1 MLLAIVLAAASSQ
14 GAGAAQAV
22 AADKTS
28 CGIRGRVTSG
38 GVPLPGVALTIGEGP
53 DAVATSTGLDGSYRI
68 SLPAAG
74 EYHLRASLAGFAA
87 VTRDVTLAPEPPC
100 GVSVDVEMV
109 LQSRVPK
116 PVEAPSR
123 SAPAPG
129 SPAADTGQRQAQ
141 GSGQRQRG
149 GGAAQGGARGPG
161 RPGAGEQRRGGRFQ
175 GLDLMADSAAEGGE
189 PADAAASAPL
199 PPGFNADAPTEA
211 LALAG
216 NGRQVQTVDSLL
228 YRDRLQWLDEAG
240 GDMDALARRVAQ
252 AGLEGGPPGGGRFGG
267 GGPGGFGGPGGGF
280 GGGGFRG
287 GEGFGGFQRSNKL
300 QGSVYYNLSG
310 APFDARPYSLNGQ
323 PADKADY
330 FDNRYGATLGG
341 PVKIPGLYDGSSRT
355 SFQVNYSGTHSRA
368 PYSAYSTV
376 PTPEEREGDLS
387 LLDTTVY
394 DPLTGEPFSGNV
406 IPRDRIDPSA
416 LDLLQFLP
424 LPNQT
429 GLVQNFHYVT
439 ATSSDSNQIT
449 LRLTHA
455 LTASSA
461 SPPARGQGGGAG
473 PGGGGF
479 RGGQR
484 RPSLSVAL
492 TYRESDAVD
501 TPTFPTLGGS
511 THTSSWDVP
520 VTLSLPTGKVFHQ
533 LRLDYNRNR
542 SDGNNIFA
550 GVRDVAG
557 EAGIQ
562 GASTDPFD
570 WGVPNLSFST
580 LTSLRDRNPSFRL
593 DQRFSVGDVATLTK
607 GKHNFRFGGLFR
619 AQSLDS
625 ETDAN
630 ARGSFVFTGLYT
642 TAVAGGAAVP
652 GTGSDF
658 ADFLLGQ
665 SQQASVQYGPG
676 KVSFRGRAFSL
687 FLMDDWRVNGKL
699 TLNVGVR
706 YEYVAPLE
714 EGQDHLVN
722 LDVTPDFTAATPV
735 LSGQA
740 GPYTGAFP
748 ASLVNGDWNNLAPRI
763 GMAWKPKSNT
773 TVRAGFGVNYNL
785 GAYSGIAQHLAG
797 QPPFAVSN
805 TQLGTATE
813 SLPLA
818 TGLTLPG
825 PPTTNSFGIDK
836 NYALAAALLWNL
848 DVQRQFGSD
857 WVIGIGYT
865 GTQGLDLDQQRA
877 PNRGPEGLRI
887 PGVAPFLWESSGA
900 SSILHSG
907 TLRVRKRTSHGIG
920 GGFSYT
926 YGKSIDDA
934 SSIGGGAV
942 VVAQNDQDLK
952 AERGLSSFDRRHLLA
967 ADWQLELPIGPG
979 RKWLR
984 EGALASII
992 GGWVWSGT
1000 ATWQSGT
1007 PFTARVVGD
1016 FGDVSR
1022 GVNGT
1027 LRANVTGQP
1036 VVIASPTTAQWFN
1049 TGAFSVPPG
1058 DSFGDVG
1065 RNTVEGPSSF
1075 LVNMTLIKNISL
1087 GRPRT
1092 LSLRVQANNVF
1103 NTPPFVG
1110 IDTVVNSPTYGQVVQ
1125 VGSMR
1130 QVQLQMR
1137 FRF

>member
-1 MLLAIVLAAASSQ
+1 
-14 GAGAAQAV
+14 
-22 AADKTS
+22 
-28 CGIRGRVTSG
+28 
-38 GVPLPGVALTIGEGP
+38 
-53 DAVATSTGLDGSYRI
+53 
-68 SLPAAG
+68 
-74 EYHLRASLAGFAA
+74 
-87 VTRDVTLAPEPPC
+87 
-100 GVSVDVEMV
+100 
-109 LQSRVPK
+109 
-116 PVEAPSR
+116 
-123 SAPAPG
+123 
-129 SPAADTGQRQAQ
+129 
-141 GSGQRQRG
+141 
-149 GGAAQGGARGPG
+149 
-161 RPGAGEQRRGGRFQ
+161 
-175 GLDLMADSAAEGGE
+175 MADSAAEGAE
-189 PADAAASAPL
+189 TAEAAQSPQL

-211 LALAG
+211 LALSG
-216 NGRQVQTVDSLL
+216 GRQVQTVDSLL

-252 AGLEGGPPGGGRFGG
+252 AGFEGGGPGGRFGG

-300 QGSVYYNLSG
+300 QGSVFYNLAGS
-310 APFDARPYSLNGQ
+310 PFDARPFALNGV
-323 PADKADY
+323 PTDKAEY
-330 FDNRYGATLGG
+330 YQNNYGATLGG
-341 PVKIPGLYDGSSRT
+341 PVKIPGLYDGTSRT
-355 SFQVNYSGTHSRA
+355 SFQLNYSGMHSRT

-376 PTPEEREGDLS
+376 PTEAEREGDLAS
-387 LLDTTVY
+387 LDTAIY
-394 DPLTGEPFSGNV
+394 DPVTGAPFPGNV
-406 IPRDRIDPSA
+406 IPQDRIDPSA
-416 LDLLQFLP
+416 LDLLQYLP
-424 LPNQT
+424 LPNQP
-429 GLVQNFHYVT
+429 GLVQNLHYVT
-439 ATSSDSNQIT
+439 ATSSDSNQVT
-449 LRLTHA
+449 LRLTHS
-455 LTASSA
+455 LTAA
-461 SPPARGQGGGAG
+461 STTPPARGQAGG
-473 PGGGGF
+473 GGGGF

-484 RPSLSVAL
+484 RPSVSVAV
-492 TYRESDAVD
+492 TYRESNAAD
-501 TPTFPTLGGS
+501 TPTFPTLGGE
-511 THTSSWDVP
+511 THTSSLDVP

-580 LTSLRDRNPSFRL
+580 LTSLKDRNPSFRL
-593 DQRFSVGDVATLTK
+593 DQRFSVGDVATLTL
-607 GKHNFRFGGLFR
+607 GKHNLRFGGLFR
-619 AQSLDS
+619 SQSLDS

-642 TAVAGGAAVP
+642 TAIADGAAVP

-676 KVSFRGRAFSL
+676 KVRFRGRAFSL
-687 FLMDDWRVNGKL
+687 FAMDDWRVNGKL
-699 TLNVGVR
+699 TVNIGVR
-706 YEYVAPLE
+706 YEYVSPLD
-714 EGQDHLVN
+714 EGQNHLVN
-722 LDVTPDFTAATPV
+722 LDVTPDFTAAVPV
-735 LSGQA
+735 LSGQT
-740 GPYTGAFP
+740 GPYTGPFP
-748 ASLVNGDWNNLAPRI
+748 SSLVNGDWNNVAPRI
-763 GMAWKPKSNT
+763 GAAWKPKSDM

-785 GAYSGIAQHLAG
+785 GAYSAIAQHLAG

-805 TQLGTATE
+805 TQLGTATV
-813 SLPLA
+813 SLPLS
-818 TGLTLPG
+818 TSLTLPG
-825 PPTTNSFGIDK
+825 PATTNSFGIDK

-857 WVIGIGYT
+857 WVVAIGYT

-907 TLRVRKRTSHGIG
+907 TLRVRKRTSHGFG

-934 SSIGGGAV
+934 SSIGGGTA
-942 VVAQNDQDLK
+942 VVAQNDQDLA

-967 ADWQLELPIGPG
+967 ADWLLELPIGPG

-992 GGWVWSGT
+992 GGWVWTGT
-1000 ATWQSGT
+1000 ATWQTGT
-1007 PFTARVVGD
+1007 PFTARVLGD
-1016 FGDVSR
+1016 FGDVAR

-1027 LRANVTGQP
+1027 LRANVTGEP
-1036 VVIASPTTAQWFN
+1036 VVIANPTTAQWFN

-1092 LSLRVQANNVF
+1092 LSLRVQANNIF

-1125 VGSMR
+1125 VGPMR
-1130 QVQLQMR
+1130 SIQLQTR